1 MFKTLRSLVFLFA
14 ALSSGIA
21 CADVISVSHTWTGG
35 EDSGGS
41 RLFRNGIASVAATP
55 KAFPGT
61 ISSNPTYFQTW
72 SFDAVAGSLVNV
84 HVDATTFDGFFSLYA
99 GELNIGNLSQNY
111 LGDAGSSNSAVDFSA
126 FAPASGRLLLVANTT
141 SGGNAIGQTTNAT
154 ITFQA
159 PARSAVP
166 EPGSLALLAIGA
178 LALLPAAR
186 RRKSPAA

>member
-21 CADVISVSHTWTGG
+21 CADVISVSHTWTGD
-35 EDSGGS
+35 EDSGS
-41 RLFRNGIASVAATP
+41 NRLFRNGIASVAATP
-55 KAFPGT
+55 KTFPGT

-72 SFDAVAGSLVNV
+72 SFEAVAGSLVNV

-99 GELNIGNLSQNY
+99 GVLNIGNLSQNY
-111 LGDAGSSNSAVDFSA
+111 LGDAGSSNSAIDFSA
-126 FAPASGRLLLVANTT
+126 FAPASGHLLLVANTT
-141 SGGNAIGQTTNAT
+141 SGGNAIGQTTSAT

-166 EPGSLALLAIGA
+166 EPGSMALLAIGA